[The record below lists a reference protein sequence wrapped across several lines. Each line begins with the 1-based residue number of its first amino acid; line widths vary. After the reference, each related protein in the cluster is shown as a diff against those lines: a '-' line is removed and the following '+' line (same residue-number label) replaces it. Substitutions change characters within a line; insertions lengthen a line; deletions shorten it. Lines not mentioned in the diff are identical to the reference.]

1 MIWSLTVS
9 CEVVKDV
16 IGVPSFAH
24 LLTIYI
30 PEVLFL
36 TWAILETKSIT
47 RKLRFNR
54 QGIIDVRG
62 TSDKPI

>member
-1 MIWSLTVS
+1 MIWSITVS
-9 CEVVKDV
+9 CEVVKEV

-47 RKLRFNR
+47 NYDS
-54 QGIIDVRG
+54 IDKV
-62 TSDKPI
+62 S